1 MNSKHTKYV
10 EKSLYNCIG
19 SLKKKLDKMRS
30 RLPKERINNVLSRTS
45 NFLEYNYCNYDVKK
59 VQSDFEEA
67 SKRLAEAQ
75 MALDRINT
83 TVEFEADV

>member
-1 MNSKHTKYV
+1 MRKLKTKLVCAVTAFMAMLNFTAMNAYAAGDVASAV
-10 EKSLYNCIG
+10 ESTW
-19 SLKKKLDKMRS
+19 
-30 RLPKERINNVLSRTS
+30 TS
-45 NFLEYNYCNYDVKK
+45 ANYDVKK

-83 TVEFEADV
+83 TVEFEADI